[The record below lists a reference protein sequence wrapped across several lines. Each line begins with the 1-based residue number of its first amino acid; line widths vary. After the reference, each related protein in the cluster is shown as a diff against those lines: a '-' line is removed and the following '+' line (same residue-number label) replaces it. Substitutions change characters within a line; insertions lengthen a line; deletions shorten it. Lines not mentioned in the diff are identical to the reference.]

1 MLISKKFVLII
12 SKYNFYNNNEQS
24 RVIEILY
31 NDKDTLIQEE
41 FQRNITSLRQSKAES
56 DNIVQNR
63 KKTKELTK

>member
-1 MLISKKFVLII
+1 MELLISKKFVLII

-41 FQRNITSLRQSKAES
+41 FQYYFT
-56 DNIVQNR
+56 
-63 KKTKELTK
+63 KTK

>member
-41 FQRNITSLRQSKAES
+41 FQRNITSLRQSKAE
-56 DNIVQNR
+56 
-63 KKTKELTK
+63 KW